1 MYSFS
6 DVSLPERGRIVQFLV
21 RLAPLAILY
30 LLLSNDGPLLG
41 LIDRYGNS
49 GRFVTYGQWGI
60 QSAIFYGFGYW
71 LFPRFLYRFR
81 PFVLL
86 AILLITYGL
95 VYVVNYASFVWLHET
110 AGFPSGYSS
119 NSDMPQNWK
128 LMIAKGPLGLVTSL
142 PLFIW
147 NFMLSFAY
155 PSLLLAFKAL
165 YDNRSSQLQN
175 TRLQHQNTQLELN
188 YLKSQVNPH
197 FLFNVLNSIYALTE
211 EESPRAAQMVQQLSG
226 MMRYALYETAES
238 VVPLQKELQFIR
250 DYVALEK
257 TRAAKRLDLTLELP
271 DNTGEHLQIAP
282 FILIAF
288 VENAF
293 KHGVEN
299 TSKRSWMRV
308 VAQVDDVTL
317 QLEVANS
324 KPVNQSVK
332 PGGLGLENVR
342 KRLTLLYP
350 AHKLRIT
357 DEPAEFIV
365 QLTLPLSPVEVSGS
379 QLKWSL

>member
-1 MYSFS
+1 MHSLS
-6 DVSLPERGRIVQFLV
+6 NVSLPLRGRIGQFLA

-30 LLLSNDGPLLG
+30 LLLRNDGPLLG
-41 LIDRYGNS
+41 LTERYGTP
-49 GRFVTYGQWGI
+49 GQFVTYGQWGI

-71 LFPRFLYRFR
+71 LFPRFLYQFR
-81 PFVLL
+81 PFALL
-86 AILLITYGL
+86 IILLTTYGL
-95 VYVVNYASFVWLHET
+95 VYVANYVGFIALHET
-110 AGFPSGYSS
+110 AGFPSGYGP
-119 NSDMPQNWK
+119 NSAMTQNWK
-128 LMIAKGPLGLVTSL
+128 LLVAKGPLGLFVSL

-175 TRLQHQNTQLELN
+175 TRLQYQNTQLELK

-238 VVPLQKELQFIR
+238 FVPLQKELQFIR

-282 FILIAF
+282 FILITF

-299 TSKRSWMRV
+299 TSKKSWMRV
-308 VAQVDDVTL
+308 VAQVDGVIL
-317 QLEVANS
+317 RLEVANS
-324 KPVNQSVK
+324 KPATQPVK

-342 KRLTLLYP
+342 KRLSFLYP
-350 AHKLRIT
+350 AHKLQIT

-365 QLTLPLSPVEVSGS
+365 RLTIPLSPVQAVGS
-379 QLKWSL
+379 QMNASL